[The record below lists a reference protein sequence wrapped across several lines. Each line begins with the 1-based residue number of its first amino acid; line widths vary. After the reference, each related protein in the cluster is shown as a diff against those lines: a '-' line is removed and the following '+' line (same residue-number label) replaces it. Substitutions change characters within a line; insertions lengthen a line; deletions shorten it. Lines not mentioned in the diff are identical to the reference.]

1 MYELIAPE
9 IIANGIGIVTHVLR
23 KCYNQVY
30 GGCKCIAV
38 TAAELWDIVG
48 ALASSWHHFER
59 DVCVRIAPDFAAWR
73 LRGAEYDLCGG
84 GDNMPVD
91 WAICSIAAD
100 CAAARDFG
108 RWLVSG
114 CEQYEHNEHVRFEP
128 IFAAWRSIGAAR
140 GQFRGRANRAQASRQ
155 LQLLTTFALAECALQ
170 PPVQSQHRRRHSA
183 ALAALAAH
191 STAALCRLGRRARRF
206 VPFRAV
212 SRRFV
217 PFRDVSCRFVPFR
230 DVSCRFATLRAVSR
244 RLVPFRDV
252 SCRFATFRALT
263 FDAATQRRRRR
274 RWRWSEGEW
283 RQQAQPA
290 NERRG
295 TAEAGQQQ
303 RERWHG
309 RRRGDGGR

>member
-91 WAICSIAAD
+91 WAIRSIAAD

-140 GQFRGRANRAQASRQ
+140 GQLRGRANRAQASRQ

-170 PPVQSQHRRRHSA
+170 PPVQSRHRRRHSA

-217 PFRDVSCRFVPFR
+217 PFRDVSRRFVPFRAVSCRFATFRAVSRRFVPFVPFR
-230 DVSCRFATLRAVSR
+230 DVSCRL
-244 RLVPFRDV
+244 
-252 SCRFATFRALT
+252 ATFRAVSMPPPEPPP
-263 FDAATQRRRRR
+263 ARRCN
-274 RWRWSEGEW
+274 SECS
-283 RQQAQPA
+283 PA
-290 NERRG
+290 V
-295 TAEAGQQQ
+295 Q
-303 RERWHG
+303 
-309 RRRGDGGR
+309 

>member
-217 PFRDVSCRFVPFR
+217 PFRDVSRRF
-230 DVSCRFATLRAVSR
+230 
-244 RLVPFRDV
+244 VPFRDV
-252 SCRFATFRALT
+252 SCRFATFRAI
-263 FDAATQRRRRR
+263 
-274 RWRWSEGEW
+274 S
-283 RQQAQPA
+283 
-290 NERRG
+290 
-295 TAEAGQQQ
+295 
-303 RERWHG
+303 
-309 RRRGDGGR
+309 

>member
-38 TAAELWDIVG
+38 TAAELWDIVR

-170 PPVQSQHRRRHSA
+170 PPVQSRHRRRHSA

-206 VPFRAV
+206 VPFRAEAT
-212 SRRFV
+212 RRAAHWPRMRAGSV
-217 PFRDVSCRFVPFR
+217 LRVCCSKGVDRLLLPCLLSACSCRV
-230 DVSCRFATLRAVSR
+230 CRAGASPRISPVTLITVQS
-244 RLVPFRDV
+244 
-252 SCRFATFRALT
+252 
-263 FDAATQRRRRR
+263 
-274 RWRWSEGEW
+274 SEF
-283 RQQAQPA
+283 QCCSYM
-290 NERRG
+290 
-295 TAEAGQQQ
+295 
-303 RERWHG
+303 
-309 RRRGDGGR
+309 